1 MKFTNDSA
9 LKYLSVKLPY
19 LGAFLILAANIL
31 QWSLDYKL
39 MPVEYQLI
47 ASTIVLPA
55 LSHLGK
61 KIYQPELHDDQSD

>member
-1 MKFTNDSA
+1 MKFIDENA

-19 LGAFLILAANIL
+19 LGAFLILAASIL
-31 QWSLDYKL
+31 QWTLDYKI

-61 KIYQPELHDDQSD
+61 KIYQPELHDDQPD

>member
-19 LGAFLILAANIL
+19 LGAFLILAASIL
-31 QWSLDYKL
+31 QWTLDYKI
-39 MPVEYQLI
+39 MPLQYQLI
-47 ASTIVLPA
+47 VSTIILPM

-61 KIYQPELHDDQSD
+61 KIYQPELHDDQPD